1 MYFSKLSNSVLYCHV
16 LSKNNGSGPD
26 FVSYNDFTKWKGAQ
40 FEMEGHIAIIDP
52 DPVFARSMSQ
62 RLLHLIPRTRISLYS
77 PEDLMNNPSLVLTED
92 VILYDEILT
101 DRETLFKHTSAAAEP
116 CFIPLQT
123 QGSET
128 RRKMTGTELSLK
140 VQDAARGI
148 TAKHTSLQAFDSS
161 SGAHLL
167 KPPALQD
174 FGRHIGHMRILLS
187 FADRSDRE
195 KYAAVCTKALL
206 TKGLRIIRLDLM
218 PGISMVNPFR
228 KKAGCKESRDTLS
241 SGISELLLKLE
252 STKMDPS
259 ELLDYVQIGQDGCYH
274 FGLPIRADDIL
285 CCRIEVLV
293 RLLQLLR
300 RITDSPDENTAVIVV
315 IESLP
320 FRVLKQICSLTNE
333 LHIIMPPF
341 DQSDENMCEWELTDL
356 FSSLPPNLLKFF
368 SETKKVSV

>member
-1 MYFSKLSNSVLYCHV
+1 MHFSKLSKSVLYCHV
-16 LSKNNGSGPD
+16 LSKNNGSVPD

-77 PEDLMNNPSLVLTED
+77 PDDLKNDPSLVLTED
-92 VILYDEILT
+92 VILYDEIRT
-101 DRETLFKHTSAAAEP
+101 DREMLFKHTGAAAEP

-123 QGSET
+123 HGSET
-128 RRKMTGTELSLK
+128 RRKMTGSELSQK
-140 VQDAARGI
+140 VQEAARSI
-148 TAKHTSLQAFDSS
+148 TSKQIPLQVLDSS
-161 SGAHLL
+161 SGINMF
-167 KPPALQD
+167 KPHVLQD
-174 FGRHIGHMRILLS
+174 FGRYKGHMRILLS

-195 KYAAVCTKALL
+195 KYAAGCTKSLL
-206 TKGLRIIRLDLM
+206 TSGLRIIRLDLM
-218 PGISMVNPFR
+218 PGISMANPFR
-228 KKAGCKESRDTLS
+228 KKAGFKDGRDTLS

-252 STKMDPS
+252 SIKMEPS
-259 ELLDYVQIGQDGCYH
+259 DLLDYVQLGQDGCYH
-274 FGLPIRADDIL
+274 FGLPVRADDIL
-285 CCRIEVLV
+285 CCRIDVLI

-300 RITDSPDENTAVIVV
+300 KISDSPEENTAVIVV

-333 LHIIMPPF
+333 LHIIMPPS
-341 DQSDENMCEWELTDL
+341 DQSDGNMCEWELTDL
-356 FSSLPPNLLKFF
+356 FASLPPNLLKFF